1 MVPTEKDQKKKSKA
15 KSTKSSASSSSPSEG
30 DNTLGQ
36 YLKDISKIKHLTK
49 AEEGELSIE
58 IQNGNVK
65 AMQEL
70 VRRNLKYV
78 VSVANKFKN
87 CGLSLQDLIEEGN
100 IGLIQAAK
108 RFDGS
113 RNIKFITYAS
123 WWIRQAIMHAL
134 AEQSGTVKR
143 PVKQA
148 SNLYKIGKR
157 YESLSQYL
165 EREPTKAEIAEVMDL
180 DIEQVESILR
190 AYKTH
195 LSLDTPL
202 NDNDKTPYV
211 DLLESPDYIPYD
223 DQIFVSSLREKTE
236 EMLKALSPREESILR
251 MRFGFGGDPMT
262 LESIGKAIG
271 LSRERVRQIE
281 ERAKKKLLQKT
292 KQNFNAEDMN

>member
-1 MVPTEKDQKKKSKA
+1 MASSEKDQKKKIKAASKE
-15 KSTKSSASSSSPSEG
+15 KSASSNTSDTE
-30 DNTLGQ
+30 NTLGQ

-49 AEEGELSIE
+49 AEECGLSKL

-78 VSVANKFKN
+78 VSVANKFKS

-113 RNIKFITYAS
+113 RDIKFITYAS

-134 AEQSGTVKR
+134 AEQSGTVKL

-157 YESLSQYL
+157 HESLSQYL

-180 DIEQVESILR
+180 DLEQVESIMR
-190 AYKTH
+190 VYKTH
-195 LSLDTPL
+195 FSLDTPL
-202 NDNDKTPYV
+202 NENDKTPYV
-211 DLLESPDYIPYD
+211 DLLESPNYIPYD
-223 DQIFVSSLREKTE
+223 DQIFISSLKEKTN
-236 EMLKALSPREESILR
+236 EMLKELLPREEAILR

-292 KQNFNAEDMN
+292 RQDFNAEDIS

>member
-1 MVPTEKDQKKKSKA
+1 MVPPEKDPKKKSKA
-15 KSTKSSASSSSPSEG
+15 KAKSTASSTET

-78 VSVANKFKN
+78 VSVANKFKG
-87 CGLSLQDLIEEGN
+87 CGLSVQDLIEEGN

-134 AEQSGTVKR
+134 AEQSGTVKL

-157 YESLSQYL
+157 TESLSQYL

-180 DIEQVESILR
+180 DIDQIESILR

-211 DLLESPDYIPYD
+211 DLLESPNYIPYD
-223 DQIFVSSLREKTE
+223 DQIFIASLRDKTE

-262 LESIGKAIG
+262 LESIGKTIG

-292 KQNFNAEDMN
+292 KQNFEPGDMN

>member
-1 MVPTEKDQKKKSKA
+1 MVSSEKDPKKKPKA
-15 KSTKSSASSSSPSEG
+15 KAIKPAPPPSEG

-78 VSVANKFKN
+78 VSVANKFKS

-134 AEQSGTVKR
+134 AEQSGTVKL

-148 SNLYKIGKR
+148 SNLYKIRKR

-165 EREPTKAEIAEVMDL
+165 EREPTKTEIAEVMGLDL
-180 DIEQVESILR
+180 EQVESILR

-223 DQIFVSSLREKTE
+223 DQVFISSLREKTE

-262 LESIGKAIG
+262 LESIGKVIG

-281 ERAKKKLLQKT
+281 ERAKKKLLQKNR
-292 KQNFNAEDMN
+292 QNFTPEDMN